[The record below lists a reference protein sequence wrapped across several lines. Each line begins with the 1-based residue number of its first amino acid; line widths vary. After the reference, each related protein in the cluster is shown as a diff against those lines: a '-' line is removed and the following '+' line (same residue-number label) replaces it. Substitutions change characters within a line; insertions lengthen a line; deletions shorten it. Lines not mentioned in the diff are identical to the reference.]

1 MPEPVLVILL
11 IAAVF
16 LVLDVLLAGGAV
28 TTGCVAV
35 AGAMITHPVGWVPIL
50 LILAVIGVAIGV
62 GPWR

>member
-16 LVLDVLLAGGAV
+16 LVLDLLLAGGAV

-35 AGAMITHPVGWVPIL
+35 AGAMITHPVGWVL
-50 LILAVIGVAIGV
+50 LILAVIGIAIGV